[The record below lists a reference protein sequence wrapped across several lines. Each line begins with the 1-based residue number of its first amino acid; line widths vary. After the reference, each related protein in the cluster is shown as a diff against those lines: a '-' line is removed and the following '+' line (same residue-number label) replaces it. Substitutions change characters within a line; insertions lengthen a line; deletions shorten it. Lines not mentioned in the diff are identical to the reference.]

1 MNSANY
7 LPNHLVGG
15 YSSCDV
21 NIAMF
26 LTTNQPLAGESFNS
40 AYDCSGKSDA
50 IKTMV
55 TSIAENGCCGP
66 NGQSTCAAAPPTD
79 TNQNKGNTTTGI
91 ESSATTALSNVFA
104 VSFAL
109 VLAIWLDYM

>member
-1 MNSANY
+1 MHYA
-7 LPNHLVGG
+7 
-15 YSSCDV
+15 
-21 NIAMF
+21 
-26 LTTNQPLAGESFNS
+26 LAGESFSS

-104 VSFAL
+104 TICPLKTQVCISEKINFARG
-109 VLAIWLDYM
+109 IWCIIYRQVKINIFFFCSW

>member
-1 MNSANY
+1 MAS
-7 LPNHLVGG
+7 G
-15 YSSCDV
+15 STSCDGLV
-21 NIAMF
+21 AM
-26 LTTNQPLAGESFNS
+26 QSISDKPLDGESFSS
-40 AYDCSGKSDA
+40 ASACTSKSDA